1 MTQAPTTHDEQMD
14 LYRDEQK
21 ALAKKYRYF
30 YELLRGAFVVAV
42 FVVIGVFLFTDDLL
56 PEYVANVYV
65 TVVGAIA
72 TIVILDR
79 RDEERLTRQRKQEL
93 FLQLGSQ
100 SNDFALEAKRQLEQ
114 LGWLEEALKQK
125 RFPFANWQGMI
136 LRDAD
141 LTSAALWYAD
151 LTSTKLEGAK
161 LTSAN
166 LSHADLTSTNLNCA
180 NLTSAVLRGTRLR
193 SAVLVFA
200 NLTSA
205 ILVEAN
211 LTSAILVEADFTK
224 ATFLNTRFDE
234 KTVLPDRTHWTPDT
248 DMRRFTDPNHPQ
260 FWRSDEPWSPAYKG
274 RAAGDDEHAWLAAGL
289 W

>member
-1 MTQAPTTHDEQMD
+1 MD

-100 SNDFALEAKRQLEQ
+100 SNDFALEAKRQLQQ
-114 LGWLEEALKQK
+114 LGWLDEALTGGE
-125 RFPFANWQGMI
+125 FPLAGWQGMV
-136 LRDAD
+136 LEEAD
-141 LTSAALWYAD
+141 LTD
-151 LTSTKLEGAK
+151 
-161 LTSAN
+161 AN
-166 LSHADLTSTNLNCA
+166 L
-180 NLTSAVLRGTRLR
+180 
-193 SAVLVFA
+193 
-200 NLTSA
+200 
-205 ILVEAN
+205 
-211 LTSAILVEADFTK
+211 
-224 ATFLNTRFDE
+224 RFP
-234 KTVLPDRTHWTPDT
+234 T
-248 DMRRFTDPNHPQ
+248 
-260 FWRSDEPWSPAYKG
+260 
-274 RAAGDDEHAWLAAGL
+274 
-289 W
+289 